1 MSKYNLIDIFEQYKI
16 GSGWTN
22 DFDYDGMLNAG
33 LKVSVDTNI
42 ETLKKL
48 AEDFTDV
55 NYHREASHLYDA
67 IEAIEGGDAF
77 EAGGKLNDFFAEIRQ
92 TQEDQGMDT
101 SDDLGAYMASKM
113 DLDED
118 KYDDIVDAD
127 DDIPADKK
135 KAAALAYRKVDKGA
149 SYEKATSHIKEVRID
164 DEVADRIEGLT
175 NRELKRKFLFAFED
189 LYSDLIEEDPFHA
202 EDVIAHLSN
211 EMNKHL
217 SSFQNTGDKFAGIEE
232 KDAVNFDMKADAD
245 YDEGLEDIEEALPKF
260 KGVPPMRDI
269 VKALK
274 NDAKATD
281 SEIKQFMASV
291 KKAGDEFDD
300 VDDYV
305 EDFKNY
311 VADKSLQE
319 KQYAVDEASDTFNID
334 KVASPDAKAHDY
346 GAEIKGISDEDDT
359 EEKYAHQT
367 VTPLE
372 EIDPTLDPYEDRDE
386 IIKQVMSLLIKEKG
400 ASKEE
405 LKGFIET
412 HIEDILNARD
422 DDDVVDEFAQYISV
436 NEGYRSL
443 REHFNRFK

>member
-127 DDIPADKK
+127 DDIPAGKK

-202 EDVIAHLSN
+202 EDVINHLNN
-211 EMNKHL
+211 EMHKHL

-232 KDAVNFDMKADAD
+232 KDAVNFDMKADVD
-245 YDEGLEDIEEALPKF
+245 YDEGLEDIEEAKPGYNEDGTPKSNDEMGDDEREDFYNDLDSVNEALPKF
-260 KGVPPMRDI
+260 KGVPPMKDI

-274 NDAKATD
+274 HDAKATN
-281 SEIKQFMASV
+281 SEIKQFIASV

-319 KQYAVDEASDTFNID
+319 HFGRFMK
-334 KVASPDAKAHDY
+334 DY
-346 GAEIKGISDEDDT
+346 
-359 EEKYAHQT
+359 Q
-367 VTPLE
+367 
-372 EIDPTLDPYEDRDE
+372 
-386 IIKQVMSLLIKEKG
+386 
-400 ASKEE
+400 
-405 LKGFIET
+405 
-412 HIEDILNARD
+412 
-422 DDDVVDEFAQYISV
+422 
-436 NEGYRSL
+436 
-443 REHFNRFK
+443 